1 MAVTPAGTPYVET
14 SDNVADYPGVSLALA
29 NHIDDTAGKV
39 LQVVSTTKTDTFSA
53 TVGVGANTA
62 ITGLTASITP
72 SATSSKILV
81 IYGVAGGLN
90 LAGGAS
96 GNNGIFTVLKRDSTA
111 VSIGDEAGSR
121 RRMTAGPGG
130 AIGSVAV
137 NSSSSATFLDSPS
150 TTSEITYSIDIGH
163 TSGASQTVYLN
174 RTDTD
179 SNSSG
184 YARLTSSITLMEISA

>member
-1 MAVTPAGTPYVET
+1 MATTAAGTPYVEA
-14 SDNVADYPGVSLALA
+14 SDLVAGYPAVSLALA
-29 NHIDDTAGKV
+29 NHIDGLDGGKV

-81 IYGVAGGLN
+81 TYGVGGGLN
-90 LAGGAS
+90 AVS
-96 GNNGIFTVLKRDSTA
+96 GNNGILTVLKRDSTA

-130 AIGSVAV
+130 AIGNPAV

-150 TTSEITYSIDIGH
+150 TTSAITYSIDIGH
-163 TSGASQTVYLN
+163 TSGASQTVYVN

-179 SNSSG
+179 TNSSG
-184 YARLTSSITLMEISA
+184 YSRITSSITLMEISA